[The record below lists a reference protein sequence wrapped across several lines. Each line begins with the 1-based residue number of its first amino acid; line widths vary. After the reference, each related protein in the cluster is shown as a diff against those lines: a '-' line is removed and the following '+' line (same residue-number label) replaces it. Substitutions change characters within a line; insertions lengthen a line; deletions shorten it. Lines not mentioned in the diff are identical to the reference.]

1 MSWLDFFSSRD
12 SSCRVSF
19 GRGINADISP
29 HEEEL
34 FYNSSE
40 AFEQKKPLDGYEYFF
55 RSLINFSKEQSN
67 ENITFSRDEET
78 LHFTIFQGTAKVTGT
93 ITNEALYAEVII
105 VKSRSASVAL
115 KRYILERNYQFTY
128 SNYFSDGEF
137 IKLKLHQDNIILS
150 PQKIF
155 FPLRELAL
163 NADFDKEHIKSE
175 FKDVTIEDISH
186 IQQVS
191 RADFTQ
197 EKELEIKY
205 DYLMKWIEELEE
217 KVLTLPSNDNSGM
230 QSFLYLNIL
239 FKIDYLL
246 SPKFAFY
253 QKLSKKVSE
262 YFSDENGTI
271 DAKNEEMKRY
281 LLTLKEMK
289 FDAFQENFYTA
300 KYTFNPIE
308 KSSYDDVVVFI
319 TESQKKIKWYKNNRY
334 IQIIPTIYNYIA
346 FYSLYNYGM
355 NPLLHELFH
364 ILAKVQNSEFFAEMG
379 CESLYDTKSQSF
391 MKKSIINR
399 IKKLA
404 EANAQQYKNLALLP
418 EELNFSS
425 MNEFCASYYAMLK
438 NLDFEE
444 V

>member
-1 MSWLDFFSSRD
+1 MSWLDFFSSRE
-12 SSCRVSF
+12 SSCNVSF

-29 HEEEL
+29 NEEEL
-34 FYNSSE
+34 FYSSYE
-40 AFEQKKPLDGYEYFF
+40 AFEKRNTLDGYEYFF
-55 RSLINFSKEQSN
+55 RSLINFTEDVSN
-67 ENITFSRDEET
+67 ENITFSRDRDT
-78 LHFTIFQGTAKVTGT
+78 LHFTILQGTARVTGT
-93 ITNEALYAEVII
+93 ITEKSLYAEANI
-105 VKSRSASVAL
+105 VKSSSATVAL

-175 FKDVTIEDISH
+175 FKDVILEDLEHIS
-186 IQQVS
+186 QVDS
-191 RADFTQ
+191 PDFTNA
-197 EKELEIKY
+197 KEVKIKY
-205 DYLMKWIEELEE
+205 DYMMKWIEELEE

-253 QKLSKKVSE
+253 QELSKKVGE
-262 YFSDENGTI
+262 YFTDENGTI
-271 DAKNEEMKRY
+271 EAKNEEMKRY

-289 FDAFQENFYTA
+289 FDDFKENFYSA

-319 TESQKKIKWYKNNRY
+319 AESQKKIKWYKNNRY

-364 ILAKVQNSEFFAEMG
+364 ILTKVQNSSFFAEMG
-379 CESLYDTKSQSF
+379 CESLYDEKTQNF
-391 MKKSIINR
+391 MKKNITNR

-404 EANAQQYKNLALLP
+404 EEHAQKYKNLMLLP
-418 EELNFSS
+418 EELNFNS